1 MIREWSAFVALVLLG
16 WLLRKLVGSTYLRL
30 KKRIDRAVPDHLP
43 MGGGD
48 WLRTQIPDGV
58 RIVVGSHGD
67 EHADAFVP
75 AANVIILSREV
86 YTKHDASFWAVA
98 AHELGHALVYRSSRL
113 VHALLLIGRINVS
126 ALTVLGST
134 LIFANVL
141 YARPEVNSLAFTLLE
156 VSLASFVVVLIDE
169 ALASVIAVRILAKD
183 PRVNRRDMVGAITG
197 LLAAFMTYL
206 GGFTG
211 QVVLVLQRDF
221 IVGQIMHHREFV
233 PAEPMGATRMTFVIV
248 LSTILV
254 GWSFLNLRRALRAPH
269 FKTSLD
275 TAKAMFVTLGHELGR
290 GAIGA
295 ILVWLV
301 WNQPYGSAMPLV
313 CVAGLV
319 ASRGSIRLVA
329 WIVEMII
336 RLIAILPALLIGFVG
351 MFLWIFFLGGRLKDD
366 PAPLPT
372 PPDSERTKSALE
384 ALEVERWNRRS
395 LYTKLLGAL
404 DPALHLA
411 FVIGLFVQIL
421 RSR

>member
-1 MIREWSAFVALVLLG
+1 MIREWSVFVALVLLG

-48 WLRTQIPDGV
+48 WLRTQIPEGV

-75 AANVIILSREV
+75 AANVIVLSREV
-86 YTKHDASFWAVA
+86 YKKHDASFWAVA

-113 VHALLLIGRINVS
+113 VHAILLVARINVA

-141 YARPEVNSLAFTLLE
+141 YARPEVNTLAFTLLE

-169 ALASVIAVRILAKD
+169 ALASAIAVRILAKD
-183 PRVNRRDMVGAITG
+183 PRLNRRDLIGGITG

-211 QVVLVLQRDF
+211 QVVLVLERDF
-221 IVGQIMHHREFV
+221 IVGRIMHHREFV
-233 PAEPMGATRMTFVIV
+233 PAEPMGAARMTFVIV

-254 GWSFLNLRRALRAPH
+254 AWSLLNLKKALRAPH
-269 FKTSLD
+269 YTTSLE
-275 TAKAMFVTLGHELGR
+275 TTKALFVRLGHELGR

-295 ILVWLV
+295 VLVWLV
-301 WNQPYGSAMPLV
+301 WDQPYGSAMPLV

-319 ASRGSIRLVA
+319 ASRGSIRVVA
-329 WIVEMII
+329 WIVEMLI
-336 RLIAILPALLIGFVG
+336 RLIALVPALLIGFVG
-351 MFLWIFFLGGRLKDD
+351 MIVWLFLGGKFKDD
-366 PAPLPT
+366 PEPLPT
-372 PPDSERTKSALE
+372 PPDSERTKNALE